1 VEAPIVL
8 VTVILAIDSGPWWAP
23 LLQTVLGALIALVA
37 SVAIPLI
44 TEQTKKLANR
54 QAVAGLLAGELS
66 SYAFIIR
73 ERGYLAQLERVMRNR
88 LIPYYFAF
96 TEGGLI
102 YLQQM
107 ERLGLLPP
115 QICEKV
121 IQAYNLMFAALVDA
135 KTLQSMKAE
144 YDKPDNDPTKIRYD
158 DSAWLQ
164 TYQGLHSFLAE
175 FLDKADDIIPR
186 LQEIARESGY

>member
-1 VEAPIVL
+1 
-8 VTVILAIDSGPWWAP
+8 
-23 LLQTVLGALIALVA
+23 
-37 SVAIPLI
+37 
-44 TEQTKKLANR
+44 
-54 QAVAGLLAGELS
+54 
-66 SYAFIIR
+66 
-73 ERGYLAQLERVMRNR
+73 MRNR

-164 TYQGLHSFLAE
+164 TYQGLHSFLSE